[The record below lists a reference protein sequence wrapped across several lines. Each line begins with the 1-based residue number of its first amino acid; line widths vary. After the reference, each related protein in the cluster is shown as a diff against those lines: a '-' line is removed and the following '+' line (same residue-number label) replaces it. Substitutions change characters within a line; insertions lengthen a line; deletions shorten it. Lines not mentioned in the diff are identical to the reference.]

1 MMNRLDDS
9 DPPSITCK
17 HKWLSAPT
25 VAYILLLI
33 PLFLVVGCGPLGIT
47 DPQSDTLYANSCPN
61 SKPTKTWP
69 VKRTLI
75 SNEVNCIA
83 ADSENVWIATASGS
97 SDKTIRLWDVN
108 TGKSKKT
115 LKGHSS
121 VVSTVAFSPN
131 GTMIAGGSWDK
142 TVRLWDV
149 TTGKRKNTLKGHTSV
164 VRSVMFS
171 PDGKTLAS
179 ESNDE
184 TIRLWDVETGTH
196 RKTLKGHT
204 AVIFGMLFSPDG
216 KTLASASVDK
226 TIRL

>member
-83 ADSENVWIATASGS
+83 ADSENVWIATARGVSRWKRTQDRWLHYTMEDGLAN
-97 SDKTIRLWDVN
+97 DMVN
-108 TGKSKKT
+108 A
-115 LKGHSS
+115 
-121 VVSTVAFSPN
+121 VA
-131 GTMIAGGSWDK
+131 
-142 TVRLWDV
+142 V
-149 TTGKRKNTLKGHTSV
+149 
-164 VRSVMFS
+164 
-171 PDGKTLAS
+171 DGKWVWFATDEGVSRYDS
-179 ESNDE
+179 ETDTFS
-184 TIRLWDVETGTH
+184 T
-196 RKTLKGHT
+196 
-204 AVIFGMLFSPDG
+204 FGGYRPS
-216 KTLASASVDK
+216 
-226 TIRL
+226 